1 MGKCKICKIEIL
13 DKTDTCPLCHNV
25 LEKKGED
32 GRVLYPDAR
41 VVVKKY
47 KVLENVFLF
56 ASIVLWCLLFVIDY
70 VTDPEFLWS
79 FSVGLAIIYA
89 NVLLRMTILG
99 KQTYMTKITWSILI
113 ALAFLIEAD
122 VLTGNHGWGVNF
134 AFPTAVA
141 LWDLAIILLMLFINK
156 RNWQSYLIDQIAA
169 LVLCG
174 IMLVLIWMGIITF
187 PYYAIGVQ
195 MVTLFLFLGT
205 LILGDRGARD
215 ELKRRFHV

>member
-13 DKTDTCPLCHNV
+13 DQTDTCPLCHNV
-25 LEKKGED
+25 IENDEG

-56 ASIVLWCLLFVIDY
+56 ASIVVWCLLFFIDY
-70 VTDPEFLWS
+70 VTNPEFLWS
-79 FSVGLAIIYA
+79 FTVGLAILYA

-113 ALAFLIEAD
+113 ALVFLIEAD

-141 LWDLAIILLMLFINK
+141 LWDLAIVLLMLFINK
-156 RNWQSYLIDQIAA
+156 RNWQSYIIDQIMA
-169 LVLCG
+169 LVLCA
-174 IMLVLIWMGIITF
+174 IMMVLIWMEIITF
-187 PYYAIGVQ
+187 PYYAIGVCI
-195 MVTLFLFLGT
+195 VTLFLFLGT
-205 LILGDRGARD
+205 LIVGDRGARD
-215 ELKRRFHV
+215 ELARRFHV